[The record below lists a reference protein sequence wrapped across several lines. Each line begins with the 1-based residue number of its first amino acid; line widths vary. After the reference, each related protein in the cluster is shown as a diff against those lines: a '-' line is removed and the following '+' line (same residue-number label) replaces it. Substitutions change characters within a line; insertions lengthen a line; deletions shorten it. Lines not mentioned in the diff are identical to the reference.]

1 MMKRIMSFYPK
12 REDMR
17 TAMYYTICLTFLTC
31 VLVVVQSKEHEKT
44 SITLQAVVLWVM
56 LIQVGMYCSGI
67 FFGIVI
73 ARMSRQIEDEEKN
86 KKLQESNTNKQG
98 LTEPLCET
106 GYQRV

>member
-1 MMKRIMSFYPK
+1 MNFYPK

-17 TAMYYTICLTFLTC
+17 TAMYYTICLAILTC
-31 VLVVVQSKEHEKT
+31 VMVFIQHMEHEKT
-44 SITLQAVVLWVM
+44 SATLTAMILWTM
-56 LIQVGMYCSGI
+56 LIHVGMYCSGI

-73 ARMSRQIEDEEKN
+73 ARISRQIEDEEKN

-98 LTEPLCET
+98 STEPLCET